1 MNSLPL
7 ISVLVL
13 VFSMIILGEHIKLK
27 KEVRKLQKSTKYLK
41 KIINKMK
48 GNN

>member
-1 MNSLPL
+1 MDALPL
-7 ISVLVL
+7 ISILVL
-13 VFSMIILGEHIKLK
+13 VFSMVILGEHIKLK

-41 KIINKMK
+41 KIIDDLK